1 MASISR
7 PELFNLVTVR
17 NPFRPAEREITPL
30 PVEGRAVASYLPS
43 DLAVVAGLNG
53 RILNADEIA
62 TTIPRAGD
70 FLAICPVI
78 GKGGGGGKNPLA
90 TIAAIALTVVTFG
103 GGGLLAGGLFAG
115 GATSWLMAGA
125 LLYLGGSLMGG
136 MSAKAARVDMPDTSS
151 SAWENGH
158 SWGDMQPISRQ
169 GGTVPNTYGTVR
181 ITGQILNQH
190 VTSDGKKQYLN
201 VLLCGGEG
209 PVDSVSDIK
218 INNNPSENFGGIADD
233 DELFDT
239 TPGITLDAVGETAL
253 ASTPVAAT
261 ALDIELYWPNGMLK
275 NGTFWGGSVGI
286 KIEYQPS
293 GGAWVV
299 WKTETVTQ
307 RSYQA
312 FSRTYRID
320 GLTGAIY
327 QTRITLTSADATTY
341 AFQYKRLSYVQK
353 AVAVEIETRTGTN
366 TQTPISFFG
375 DSFADQVFS
384 IELSDDGYAEYQT
397 EGDGGSG
404 LEISIAFPSGLCYVN
419 DDGSPSESW
428 VKIDAD
434 YRLVGAPT
442 WTSWLAAQEIRDK
455 KNGAVRRTF
464 RKDGLT
470 QGQYEVRAKVN
481 SVHGT
486 GSRFINQAVWNS
498 LSHII
503 YDDFKRPGKVLVGIR
518 AMATDKLSGGMPSI
532 SWLQTR
538 STVNV
543 YVPGSGYTT
552 KAATNPAWICYDL
565 IHRARYLEDPRTST
579 SSYVVRGD
587 PHARI
592 DYSAFEAWAAYCD
605 EVVDGMKRCEANIH
619 LDAAASLWDQ
629 LQKVAQIGRGMVVL
643 RGTQFSCVFDGQVS
657 TPVQMFTVGNIL
669 EDSLNGEYL
678 TSRDRANAIEISFNN
693 ADKDYQR
700 DVVMVYGDDY
710 DGTAAVNSPT
720 QVTLPGITDY
730 RRAYREGLYRLRLN
744 KYIKRSIS
752 FQADIDAL
760 ACQVGDVVLVQ
771 HDVPRWGNGGR
782 VVSATANSIT
792 LDKAVHMSPGTTY
805 SVKVRLGDGT
815 IVDKTVS
822 AVLVDTDTATLTL
835 TTAWST
841 QPVAYDLYAFGAV
854 DLATKPFRVTKIAR
868 SGDLRVRIDAT
879 EYYPEVYDETATVP
893 EVDYTVPLP
902 TISGLVIGFR
912 FDLAGHAFLDISWSP
927 PRGSYGGA
935 VVMIDGRAVGR
946 VGISQSSYS
955 HQVTKDKT
963 YSVGVIGLDALGNE
977 LATVSGS
984 YTVTALSIPTVSGLT
999 LAENTYQ
1006 LPDGTWLTD
1015 VGVSWTGIAAS
1026 AYQYISGYTISYE
1039 VNGDGVWHSAG
1050 TSPAAS
1056 TIIKALETERND
1068 TIKVKIEA
1076 FNRWGISGAP
1086 VVSSALTVVGKS
1098 APPSAPGAITGTQD
1112 PQNKA
1117 ILNLTWGAVTDLD
1130 LRDYEL
1136 RVGGTG
1142 WADATLIAAHLT
1154 TPRYAWSIPGAGTYT
1169 IRAKSFD
1176 TLGNASTETTA
1187 SFSLSVAPS
1196 TPSGLSAAYDEQ
1208 NRGIAIITWT
1218 PSTDLDVKRY
1228 ELRVGGSSWETA
1240 SVIGDKLA
1248 DPITSYTLPASGTF
1262 VFRLKAINR
1271 AGYYSAEATLTIE
1284 LSVEPNTVTGLTATQ
1299 DPANRTRLNVSWTP
1313 SSEKDVKRYE
1323 VRMGGSSWATATVVG
1338 DKIADPYTTVTLSSE
1353 GPTTIR
1359 VKAINRAGFY
1369 SENDATII
1377 ADINLTPSDVTG
1389 FQALQNGD
1397 NILVSWTRV
1406 ADQDLLGYRIVEGP
1420 AYALGALFAEAD
1432 PSKSQVEVPVSA
1444 ERDYTLRIKA
1454 INRAGYESAND
1465 ASATVTVSNLTPR
1478 NVIQSFDELVLQS
1491 GTHSNTAFGSSQYTM
1506 ATLGGR
1512 MSDWPTL
1519 RMDAAGSANV
1529 LKLATG
1535 QTSGT
1540 YTCVTKDMGEII
1552 TAHIAVDWFVLAL
1565 YGSGQAARL
1574 EFRTSLNG
1582 TTWTDWLVF
1591 APATQTFRYVAFRA
1605 VLTTTDV
1612 AKTPEVTLF
1621 TISIDVPDKE
1631 LIFRDHSIAAAG
1643 TELNFGHTYHVIP
1656 SVAVT
1661 SLGDNTHGVLVSKT
1675 TEKCTLK
1682 IRNFITGAYVSGTA
1696 DIRVRGY

>member
-53 RILNADEIA
+53 RILNAEEIA

-115 GATSWLMAGA
+115 GSTSWLMAGA

-136 MSAKAARVDMPDTSS
+136 MSAKAAHVDMPDTSS

-218 INNNPSENFGGIADD
+218 INNNPAENFGGIADD

-261 ALDIELYWPNGMLK
+261 ALDIELYWPNGMFK

-286 KIEYQPS
+286 KIEYRPS

-307 RSYQA
+307 RSYSA

-320 GLTGAIY
+320 DLPGAIY
-327 QTRITLTSADATTY
+327 ETRITLTSADASTY

-384 IELSDDGYAEYQT
+384 IELSEDGYAEYQT

-404 LEISIAFPSGLCYVN
+404 LEISIVFPAGLCYVN

-428 VKIDAD
+428 VKVDVD
-434 YRLVGAPT
+434 YRLVGAPD
-442 WTSWLAAQEIRDK
+442 WTAWLSAQEIRDK
-455 KNGAVRRTF
+455 KQGSLRRTF
-464 RKDGLT
+464 RKDSLT
-470 QGQYEVRAKVN
+470 QGQYEVRARIN

-486 GSRFINQAVWNS
+486 GTRYVNQTVWNS

-538 STVNV
+538 STVHV
-543 YVPGSGYTT
+543 YVPGTGYTT

-565 IHRARYLEDPRTST
+565 IHRARYLEDPRTGT
-579 SSYVVRGD
+579 SAYVIRGD
-587 PHARI
+587 PYSRI

-605 EVVDGMKRCEANIH
+605 ELVDGAKRCEAHIY
-619 LDAAASLWDQ
+619 LDAPASVWDQ

-643 RGTQFSCVFDGQVS
+643 RGTQFSCVFDGQVA

-720 QVTLPGITDY
+720 QITLAGVTDY

-805 SVKVRLGDGT
+805 AVKVRLGNGT

-822 AVLVDTDTATLTL
+822 AVLVETDTAVLTL
-835 TTAWST
+835 TTAWTT
-841 QPVAYDLYAFGAV
+841 QPVAYDLYAFGVV

-868 SGDLRVRIDAT
+868 AGDLRVRIDAT

-893 EVDYTVPLP
+893 DVDYTVPRP
-902 TISGLVIGFR
+902 TVSGLVIGFR

-999 LAENTYQ
+999 LSENTYQ

-1015 VGVSWTGIAAS
+1015 VGVSWTGISAS
-1026 AYQYISGYTISYE
+1026 VYQYISGYTISYE

-1050 TSPAAS
+1050 TSPSAS
-1056 TIIKALETERND
+1056 AIIKALETERND

-1117 ILNLTWGAVTDLD
+1117 ILNLAWGAVTDLD

-1136 RVGGTG
+1136 RVGGTD
-1142 WADATLIAAHLT
+1142 WNDATVIAAHVT
-1154 TPRYAWSIPGAGTYT
+1154 TAKYAWTIPGSGIYT
-1169 IRAKSFD
+1169 VRVKAFD
-1176 TLGNASTETTA
+1176 TLGNASEEKTLVIELGVEPADITGLVATQTEA
-1187 SFSLSVAPS
+1187 
-1196 TPSGLSAAYDEQ
+1196 
-1208 NRGIAIITWT
+1208 NRTQLRISWT
-1218 PSTDLDVKRY
+1218 PST
-1228 ELRVGGSSWETA
+1228 EL
-1240 SVIGDKLA
+1240 
-1248 DPITSYTLPASGTF
+1248 
-1262 VFRLKAINR
+1262 
-1271 AGYYSAEATLTIE
+1271 
-1284 LSVEPNTVTGLTATQ
+1284 
-1299 DPANRTRLNVSWTP
+1299 
-1313 SSEKDVKRYE
+1313 DVKRYE
-1323 VRMGGSSWATATVVG
+1323 VRMGGTSWETAAVVG
-1338 DKIADPYTTVTLSSE
+1338 DKIADPYTTITLTSE

-1369 SENDATII
+1369 SIHDATYI
-1377 ADINLTPSDVTG
+1377 ANVNLTPSDVTG

-1397 NILVSWTRV
+1397 NILLSWNKVT
-1406 ADQDLLGYRIVEGP
+1406 DQDILGYRIVEGP
-1420 AYALGALFAEAD
+1420 AYSLGALFAECD
-1432 PSKSQVEVPVSA
+1432 PSKSQVEVPVSS
-1444 ERDYTLRIKA
+1444 ERDYKLLIKA
-1454 INRAGYESAND
+1454 INRAGYESANA
-1465 ASATVTVSNLTPR
+1465 ASAVVTIMNLTPR
-1478 NVIQSFDELVLQS
+1478 NVVQSYDELVLQS
-1491 GTHSNTAFGSSQYTM
+1491 GTHSGTEFGSSNYTM
-1506 ATLGGR
+1506 ATLPGR
-1512 MSDWPTL
+1512 MSDYPTL

-1529 LKLATG
+1529 LKLASG

-1540 YTCVTKDMGEII
+1540 YTCVQKDMGEII

-1565 YGSGQAARL
+1565 YGSGQAAKL

-1605 VLTTTDV
+1605 ILTTTDA

-1621 TISIDVPDKE
+1621 TISIDVPDTE
-1631 LIFRDHSIAAAG
+1631 LIFKDHAIVAAG
-1643 TELNFGHTYHVIP
+1643 TEINYGHTFHVAP
-1656 SVAVT
+1656 SVTVT

-1682 IRNFITGAYVSGTA
+1682 IRNFITGAYVDGTA